1 MKRTEEILLNMVK
14 AEIEMMTKTLRD
26 EWANRILEEVCKKA
40 LVEAGAHAVQIYDL
54 DEHMLK
60 PEFRP
65 TAKHAL
71 AEGAGRKARVQI
83 KIEPKATLR
92 EPLLLDIKEMI
103 DKELNMRYP
112 SGGKK

>member
-14 AEIEMMTKTLRD
+14 AEVEMMTKTLRD
-26 EWANRILEEVCKKA
+26 ELANRILEEVCKKA
-40 LVEAGAHAVQIYDL
+40 LVEAGAHAVQIYDP
-54 DEHMLK
+54 DETMFK

-65 TAKHAL
+65 SVTHAL
-71 AEGAGRKARVQI
+71 AEGAERKARVQI

-103 DKELNMRYP
+103 NKELNIRYP